1 MSLTVKKTITRYIPR
16 IILTLILIA
25 ASAFIVHVAIFESKY
40 YREKEGSTRAT
51 AAIVGDI
58 ASSEAEPSS
67 EPISPVQIKE
77 YLVPADQPR
86 YLTIDK
92 LGIVNAR
99 IISVGVDKKGQMQTP
114 NSIYDA
120 AWYNRSAKPGKGYT
134 GFYNGHSGVGGSSGI
149 FRNLSALTAGDLI
162 KIELGN
168 GTIHTYR
175 VYDNFEV
182 KLEDANKKM
191 KLLTTSPVE
200 GEESISI
207 ITCTGEYSLK
217 QKTYLSRQF
226 LRATKIN

>member
-67 EPISPVQIKE
+67 EPISPVQVKE

>member
-67 EPISPVQIKE
+67 EPISSVQIKE

-134 GFYNGHSGVGGSSGI
+134 GIYNGHSGVGSSSGI

>member
-67 EPISPVQIKE
+67 EPITPVQVKE

-86 YLTIDK
+86 YLTINK

-134 GFYNGHSGVGGSSGI
+134 GIYNGHSGVGGSSGI